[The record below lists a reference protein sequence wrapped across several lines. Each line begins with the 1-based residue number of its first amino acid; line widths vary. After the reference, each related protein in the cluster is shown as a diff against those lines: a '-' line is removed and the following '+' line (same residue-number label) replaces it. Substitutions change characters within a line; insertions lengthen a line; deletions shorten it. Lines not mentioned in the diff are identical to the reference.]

1 MHHTVKNNL
10 KSPLALLWA
19 SMLIGIIFSI
29 FAPIL
34 ILVNIYFIARS
45 ASSFA
50 ETILQFDPNSTTA
63 ELQKYEDINQELK
76 SNSEVI
82 KLSIIFSPNLSYIPV
97 LGQEIFSWKLKIFS
111 LKVITIVM

>member
-1 MHHTVKNNL
+1 MQNTVKNNL

-63 ELQKYEDINQELK
+63 ELQKYEDINQELNPIQK
-76 SNSEVI
+76 
-82 KLSIIFSPNLSYIPV
+82 
-97 LGQEIFSWKLKIFS
+97 
-111 LKVITIVM
+111 